1 MGYILNEDGK
11 DLLATVKEF
20 CEKEVKEQS
29 KAYDVSGEFPEE
41 IYAKGLEMGLGSLE
55 VPEEYGGLGIDK
67 ITAAALYEEM
77 AKADAG
83 FFTTFAASNLGYKPV
98 LIAGTEEQKQ
108 WASDILLEGGYGA
121 FCLTEPMG
129 GSDPACCKTT
139 AVKDGDD
146 YIINGRKCFIT
157 HGAIANFYVVT
168 CATDKTAGN
177 KGISAFLIPSGTE
190 GLSAGNEENK
200 MGIRTSNTT
209 DVVFEDVRVP
219 ASAMLGK
226 EGEGFKIAMKTLDMA
241 RTTIGVGAVGV
252 AQRAIDEAVA
262 YSKQRVTFGQP
273 IGKFEAIQFM
283 IADMEIKTLTE
294 ELHSFGIRINEEP
307 PDVII
312 TPLVRGGVVI
322 DKTVPQTHL
331 DDEMLKS
338 LATANRFRSGHI
350 LIREDITVDR
360 FIDAF
365 NVRNLKYIP
374 AMFVYNKIDTQTI
387 EEIDRLAHLPRSVV
401 ASVIFGLNLDKISQM
416 IYKMLNIT
424 RVYTKPQGEHPDFEE
439 AVLLRGDTTVRAL
452 CNHIHRE
459 LINDFKG
466 AQVWG
471 SSVKRPGQIVGL
483 THCLEDEDVVCIKT
497 NKT

>member
-1 MGYILNEDGK
+1 MGIQERIADI
-11 DLLATVKEF
+11 
-20 CEKEVKEQS
+20 EKELSRTQYNKATERHIGMLKSQLVNLRAQLIEESQRGNGTGGPQFDVARTGDARVCLFGFPSVGQS
-29 KAYDVSGEFPEE
+29 SLLTKLTGFESEIGDYDFTTVTAIPA
-41 IYAKGLEMGLGSLE
+41 ILE
-55 VPEEYGGLGIDK
+55 VNGVKIQLLDLPGI
-67 ITAAALYEEM
+67 LQ
-77 AKADAG
+77 G
-83 FFTTFAASNLGYKPV
+83 AS
-98 LIAGTEEQKQ
+98 T
-108 WASDILLEGGYGA
+108 GYGKGKQVLGVVRS
-121 FCLTEPMG
+121 CDLI
-129 GSDPACCKTT
+129 
-139 AVKDGDD
+139 V
-146 YIINGRKCFIT
+146 
-157 HGAIANFYVVT
+157 YVI
-168 CATDKTAGN
+168 D
-177 KGISAFLIPSGTE
+177 SA
-190 GLSAGNEENK
+190 K
-200 MGIRTSNTT
+200 
-209 DVVFEDVRVP
+209 
-219 ASAMLGK
+219 
-226 EGEGFKIAMKTLDMA
+226 
-241 RTTIGVGAVGV
+241 
-252 AQRAIDEAVA
+252 
-262 YSKQRVTFGQP
+262 
-273 IGKFEAIQFM
+273 
-283 IADMEIKTLTE
+283 ADMEIKTLTE